1 MKSRI
6 ITALVI
12 FILFGILGL
21 VIVHLNI
28 PKPVEQGIPLIY
40 KFFIEFLL
48 ISLGPLTILSVA
60 SSANGPVVGILLIG
74 GIISATVFLKIVKNK
89 KINITFITI
98 PVLFWY
104 ALGAVGLI
112 WSARAAI

>member
-6 ITALVI
+6 LTALVV
-12 FILFGILGL
+12 FILCGIIGL

-28 PKPVEQGIPLIY
+28 PKPVEQGIPTFFKI
-40 KFFIEFLL
+40 FIEFLL

-60 SSANGPVVGILLIG
+60 SSANGPVVGILLIV
-74 GIISATVFLKIVKNK
+74 GIISGILFLKIVKSKN
-89 KINITFITI
+89 INIAFITI

-104 ALGAVGLI
+104 ALGVIGLI